1 MAPNELPTEEAV
13 SPTEVAQMQQ
23 HHVHESTWAVVL
35 ILYKGGSGVKEEVVL
50 LPLVQ
55 DWALHLTQPG
65 HGCLLSLTVLWVVLV
80 WEAQQKVEAG
90 HVLGEQEVS
99 YCGQDLDLDLG
110 LGLGLGQGQDQGL
123 GLALEALTFQEVVEE
138 EAQEEVEGKESCLAE
153 QLHQQPGDHFHD
165 QTDKGHQVHKI
176 LFHHNLCIAS
186 LVVGFDQKN
195 WKSYDCYSNWTNSPL
210 CFLSGAQVQ
219 SQ

>member
-35 ILYKGGSGVKEEVVL
+35 ILYKGGFGVKEEVVL

-55 DWALHLTQPG
+55 DWALHLSQAG
-65 HGCLLSLTVLWVVLV
+65 HDCLLSLTVLWVVLV
-80 WEAQQKVEAG
+80 WEAQQKVEVG

-99 YCGQDLDLDLG
+99 YCDQDLDLG
-110 LGLGLGQGQDQGL
+110 LGLDLDQGQGL
-123 GLALEALTFQEVVEE
+123 GLGLASEALTFQEVEEE
-138 EAQEEVEGKESCLAE
+138 EAQEVVEGKESCLAE
-153 QLHQQPGDHFHD
+153 QLHQQRGDHFHD

-195 WKSYDCYSNWTNSPL
+195 WKSYDCYSN
-210 CFLSGAQVQ
+210 
-219 SQ
+219 

>member
-23 HHVHESTWAVVL
+23 HHVHENTWAVFL

-55 DWALHLTQPG
+55 DWALHLFQAG
-65 HGCLLSLTVLWVVLV
+65 HGYLLSLTVKWEVLV
-80 WEAQQKVEAG
+80 WEAQQKVEAD
-90 HVLGEQEVS
+90 HVLEEQEVS
-99 YCGQDLDLDLG
+99 YYGQG
-110 LGLGLGQGQDQGL
+110 LGLGRDQDQGRDQGLGL
-123 GLALEALTFQEVVEE
+123 GLALEALTFREVVEE
-138 EAQEEVEGKESCLAE
+138 EAQEEGVGRESYLAE
-153 QLHQQPGDHFHD
+153 QLHQQLEDHSHD

-176 LFHHNLCIAS
+176 LFHHNLCSVS

-195 WKSYDCYSNWTNSPL
+195 WKSYDCYSN
-210 CFLSGAQVQ
+210 
-219 SQ
+219 

>member
-55 DWALHLTQPG
+55 DWALHLSQAG
-65 HGCLLSLTVLWVVLV
+65 HGCLSSLTVLWVVLV
-80 WEAQQKVEAG
+80 WEAQQKAEAG
-90 HVLGEQEVS
+90 HVPGGQEVS
-99 YCGQDLDLDLG
+99 YCGQDLDL
-110 LGLGLGQGQDQGL
+110 GLGLGQGLGLDLGL
-123 GLALEALTFQEVVEE
+123 GLAWEALTFQEVVEE

-153 QLHQQPGDHFHD
+153 QLHQQRGDHFHD
-165 QTDKGHQVHKI
+165 RTDKGHQVHKI
-176 LFHHNLCIAS
+176 LFHHNLCISS

-195 WKSYDCYSNWTNSPL
+195 WKSYDCYSN
-210 CFLSGAQVQ
+210 
-219 SQ
+219 

>member
-23 HHVHESTWAVVL
+23 RHVHESTWAVVL

-55 DWALHLTQPG
+55 DWALHLFQAG
-65 HGCLLSLTVLWVVLV
+65 HGCLSSLTVLLVVLV

-99 YCGQDLDLDLG
+99 YCVQDLDLG
-110 LGLGLGQGQDQGL
+110 LGLDQVQGLGLGL
-123 GLALEALTFQEVVEE
+123 GLALEALTLQEVVEE

-153 QLHQQPGDHFHD
+153 QLHQQPRDHFHD
-165 QTDKGHQVHKI
+165 QTDKGHQGHKI
-176 LFHHNLCIAS
+176 LFHHNLCSAS
-186 LVVGFDQKN
+186 LVVGFGQKN
-195 WKSYDCYSNWTNSPL
+195 WKSCDYYSN
-210 CFLSGAQVQ
+210 
-219 SQ
+219 